1 MAMQYD
7 PRQVVL
13 NLLQL
18 RAVVFM
24 KRPSREPERIY
35 SGLLN
40 QKKGAMLFSFDP
52 NDFSEIYD
60 EIKEV
65 GGSEE
70 EWTPM
75 YLKVYAKKT
84 GNQFSIVDEK
94 GREIFSSLGD
104 EATKVVQITMD
115 LLNKQS
121 VKVQEK
127 DPIEKAILEDLRFI
141 SDFFANE
148 IEKLK
153 GWAGKINREKAEGL
167 LDANEPG
174 TYLLR
179 RGDESTDNML
189 KMLFND
195 KAEPFLYFVV
205 TYLKEESQLGEK
217 LLIESGGWFV
227 YNDIPDLNYYI
238 DRKYTTLE
246 ALIGSIKEL
255 KYPLQ
260 GL

>member
-1 MAMQYD
+1 MTLQYD

-24 KRPSREPERIY
+24 KKPSKEAERSY
-35 SGLLN
+35 AGLMHL
-40 QKKGAMLFSFDP
+40 KKGAMLFSFDP
-52 NDFSEIYD
+52 NDFSEIFD

-65 GGSEE
+65 GGNEN
-70 EWTPM
+70 EWTPIH
-75 YLKVYAKKT
+75 LKVFAKKT
-84 GNQFSIVDEK
+84 GNMFTIVDER
-94 GREIFSSLGD
+94 GREIFSSLGE
-104 EATKVVQITMD
+104 EAKKVAQITMD

-121 VKVQEK
+121 ANVQEK
-127 DPIEKAILEDLRFI
+127 EPIEKAILEDLRFI
-141 SDFFANE
+141 SDFFAKE

-153 GWAGKINREKAEGL
+153 GWAGKIDREKAENL

-189 KMLFND
+189 KMLFSD
-195 KAEPFLYFVV
+195 KTEPFLYFVV

-227 YNDIPDLNYYI
+227 YNDIPNLDYYI
-238 DRKYTTLE
+238 DRKFTTLE

-260 GL
+260 EL